1 MIKRAFCV
9 MTLCLLLTLWTA
21 GSVIPGLAKDEK
33 LLLSCFDRYA
43 ETAHFGVEKNDYPLF
58 SAQLSAF
65 FRHETDD
72 PNISAHPFH
81 DYEVTHLFDVRH
93 LMDGIKTVAGICC
106 ALSTI
111 ALIMLVCLYRR
122 KSFSLL
128 PGFIAFLL
136 LIATIIL
143 AAALDFNR
151 IFFLLHEILFTN
163 DLWLLNPQTDL
174 LIALMP
180 EGMFMFLARHIL
192 LRILPLMLFL
202 LVSALLSRKFIQ
214 PRQTS

>member
-1 MIKRAFCV
+1 

-43 ETAHFGVEKNDYPLF
+43 ETAHFGVEKHDYPLF
-58 SAQLSAF
+58 SAQLAAF

-72 PNISAHPFH
+72 PNVSAHPFR
-81 DYEVTHLFDVRH
+81 DYEVTHLFDVRN
-93 LMDGIKTVAGICC
+93 LMDGIQTVAGICGVMSLG
-106 ALSTI
+106 ALI
-111 ALIMLVCLYRR
+111 ALICLYER
-122 KSFSLL
+122 KRFS
-128 PGFIAFLL
+128 FLL
-136 LIATIIL
+136 LAAAIIL
-143 AAALDFNR
+143 AAVLDFNR

-180 EGMFMFLARHIL
+180 EGMFMFLARRIL
-192 LRILPLMLFL
+192 LYILPLTAFL
-202 LVSALLSRKFIQ
+202 LVGALISRKFIQ